1 MICNPLL
8 PNLVRLAIFP
18 LPLILMLSYANKLLV
33 LALNLTDMFES
44 GFDPSHLL
52 YSKCSLQNS
61 ELLL

>member
-33 LALNLTDMFES
+33 IALNLTDMFES
-44 GFDPSHLL
+44 GFDPFS
-52 YSKCSLQNS
+52 STVIQV
-61 ELLL
+61 